1 MIKLNLKTK
10 FNKNGK
16 HEILSKRKKQRN
28 NYILKQKKI
37 TLIRWIGSM
46 WPTKRNFGKVL
57 SYNSVGEKMLNYEIN

>member
-1 MIKLNLKTK
+1 MYPKREILKRNNKSFKTEEIHKKTMIKLNLKTK

-37 TLIRWIGSM
+37 TLIR
-46 WPTKRNFGKVL
+46 
-57 SYNSVGEKMLNYEIN
+57 